1 MKGLKNYLSDFIDRA
16 GGFIF
21 FSTVISRLLSFLA
34 SWVALQ
40 LIPNKELG
48 IVLFSWNIITFL
60 TPLVG
65 LGLHQSYIRYGA
77 MTVSEKEKKAL
88 LKYVIKKGSL
98 VSLGITFVVSIFS
111 FFFNFNI
118 EKTGYYLIYFSFIFL
133 PLFLFEILKVK
144 YRLFHQ
150 NKKHA
155 FLEIIYNIILVLLIT
170 VLSCFLQEMGYI
182 IALITAPTLSILL
195 FIKELKTTKK
205 EYKKPTFINLEF
217 WKYGIFGSLSNVATM
232 LLFAIDILL
241 IGNLLKDAEQI
252 TVYKYVSLIPFS
264 MLFLPR
270 VFITTDFVSFTEKI
284 ADQKFIKN
292 YIKNYLILFSLIS
305 FLFVTISYLFSKQL
319 LSFFDISFIHYTDSF
334 MILSIGIC
342 GVLILR
348 GLFGNLLSSI
358 GAIKANFYITAFAL
372 IINYIANSKLIPL
385 YGITGAAITSALLMW
400 FTGILSMIL
409 FFLKY
414 NKNNTK
420 HL

>member
-1 MKGLKNYLSDFIDRA
+1 MKGVKNYLSDFINRA

-21 FSTVISRLLSFLA
+21 FSTILSRLLSFFA

-88 LKYVIKKGSL
+88 LNYVIKKGSL
-98 VSLGITFVVSIFS
+98 VSLGITFVISMFG

-150 NKKHA
+150 NKKYA

-170 VLSCFLQEMGYI
+170 VLSYFLQEMGYI
-182 IALITAPTLSILL
+182 TALITAPTLSILL
-195 FIKELKTTKK
+195 FIKELKTNNKT
-205 EYKKPTFINLEF
+205 YKKPTFINLEF
-217 WKYGIFGSLSNVATM
+217 WKYGIFGGLSNVATT

-241 IGNLLKDAEQI
+241 IGNLLKDTEQI

-284 ADQKFIKN
+284 TDQKFIKN

-305 FLFVTISYLFSKQL
+305 FLFVAISYLFSKQL

-342 GVLILR
+342 GILILR

-358 GAIKANFYITAFAL
+358 GAVKANFYITVVAL
-372 IINYIANSKLIPL
+372 IINYITNSKLIPL

-400 FTGILSMIL
+400 FTGVLSMIL
-409 FFLKY
+409 FVLKY
-414 NKNNTK
+414 RKQ
-420 HL
+420 H